1 MSLVSNRTSLVSRE
15 CTGSTNTSLSTIFKP
30 VFVYYRND
38 LRGRHDFCSPQ
49 QCVVYHVCI
58 IRTATSCDFLQSLA
72 VLDLGSLGL
81 EVTAYNDVTTA
92 YNEKPPYIMK
102 INIIRQVWHSIE
114 LDHIPTLQFF

>member
-1 MSLVSNRTSLVSRE
+1 MR
-15 CTGSTNTSLSTIFKP
+15 
-30 VFVYYRND
+30 
-38 LRGRHDFCSPQ
+38 
-49 QCVVYHVCI
+49 VYHVCI